1 MKNCVTL
8 TMALLFA
15 LSSATAVAQN
25 ASAAKPKM
33 FSSFPQKI
41 ICTEAELSKA
51 FTAAANQNVNLS
63 FSDNFLFDG
72 KVTSNVVKYSNLQSV
87 IIKSAAF
94 GDAIFSLSKITN
106 ADKSITYIGRIINK
120 KYFDGYEL
128 KKDANNIYQFIK
140 IETDTVIQD
149 CSHN

>member
-15 LSSATAVAQN
+15 LSTISVVAQN
-25 ASAAKPKM
+25 ATGAKPKL
-33 FSSFPQKI
+33 FSSFPQQI
-41 ICTEAELSKA
+41 ICSEAELSKA
-51 FTAAANQNVNLS
+51 FTAAANQNINLS
-63 FSDNFLFDG
+63 FSDNFLFG
-72 KVTSNVVKYSNLQSV
+72 GMVTSNVIKYDNLQSV
-87 IIKSAAF
+87 VIKSSVF
-94 GDAIFSLSKITN
+94 GDAIFALSRITN
-106 ADKSITYIGRIINK
+106 ADKSISYVGRIINK

-128 KKDANNIYQFIK
+128 KKDANNIYQLIK